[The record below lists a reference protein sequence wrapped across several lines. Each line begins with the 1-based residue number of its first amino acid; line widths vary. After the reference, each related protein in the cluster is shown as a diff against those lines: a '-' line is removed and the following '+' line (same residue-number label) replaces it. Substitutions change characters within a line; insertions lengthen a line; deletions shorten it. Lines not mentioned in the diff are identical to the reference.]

1 MRRIV
6 CFGDSN
12 TYGFSPFDG
21 SRYGAD
27 VRWTGVLDQLLGEKF
42 EVVNEGKNARTIA
55 FDDPYNEGCNGMA
68 DIGSCIDANAPFDL
82 MIIMLGTNDL
92 KAYFESTPQMIAD
105 NLLKMCELVREKTDA
120 KLLLASPMLLGDQI
134 EFSPLHLEFGRQQ
147 VQYSFELA
155 PYIEAVAK
163 KVGADFID
171 VAVVAMSSDV
181 DCLHLIPEEHEK
193 LAQAMH
199 RKVLDVFREEL
210 EQEAREEEEQRQ
222 REEEERRQLEEE
234 RARQEEELR
243 RQEEEQRHQEEE
255 YAREEEQ
262 RQGRERMTAEESGMA
277 AQQEETI
284 DFEQVVA
291 RQNERADDL
300 LEVAARQVEHT
311 EDLLGVV
318 TRQNERA
325 DDLLEAT
332 AGQSDNT
339 DDLLEAATG
348 RMEETESLL
357 KETMSRYADLEW
369 QGEEDAQQIRL
380 QAEAIMRAAGES
392 TGEFRAEEDFR
403 GEAAAGQGR
412 GEKAKM
418 LSGRLY
424 YSMDPQ
430 LRAERA
436 AARKRTKD
444 YNETDADEDGRR
456 SQILSELF
464 GRMGSECYVEPPFRC
479 DYGKNISVGERFY
492 ANFDCVMLD
501 VAKINIGDHVMLG
514 PGVHIYTACHPI
526 DAAVRNTDL
535 EYAKEVCI
543 GDDVW
548 IGGNVTINPGVH
560 IGNNVVIGSGS
571 VVTGDIP
578 DGVVAAGNPCRIIR
592 RISASDKLYWEE
604 KKEEWERG

>member
-21 SRYGAD
+21 SRYSAD
-27 VRWTGVLDQLLGEKF
+27 VRWTGVLDKLLGEKF

-134 EFSPLHLEFGRQQ
+134 EFSPLRLEFGRQQ

-163 KVGADFID
+163 KIGADFID
-171 VAVVAMSSDV
+171 IAVVAMSSDV
-181 DCLHLIPEEHEK
+181 DCLHLVPEEHEK

-210 EQEAREEEEQRQ
+210 EQEAREEEEQRL

-234 RARQEEELR
+234 RARQEEELKRQEEERR
-243 RQEEEQRHQEEE
+243 RQEELS
-255 YAREEEQ
+255 REEEQ
-262 RQGRERMTAEESGMA
+262 RRTGEQEMTGESDMN
-277 AQQEETI
+277 AQQEDAI
-284 DFEQVVA
+284 DFEQVAA
-291 RQNERADDL
+291 RQNERDDDFLGAAARQAENADDL
-300 LEVAARQVEHT
+300 LEV
-311 EDLLGVV
+311 
-318 TRQNERA
+318 
-325 DDLLEAT
+325 
-332 AGQSDNT
+332 
-339 DDLLEAATG
+339 ATG
-348 RMEETESLL
+348 RMEETENLL
-357 KETMSRYADLEW
+357 KETMSRYSDLEW

-392 TGEFRAEEDFR
+392 TGEFRSDEVFR
-403 GEAAAGQGR
+403 GEAAVGTGR
-412 GEKAKM
+412 GEKEKM

-436 AARKRTKD
+436 AARKLTKS
-444 YNETDADEDGRR
+444 YNETDVDEDSRR
-456 SQILSELF
+456 RQILSQLF
-464 GRMGSECYVEPPFRC
+464 GELGTDCYVEPPFRC
-479 DYGKNISVGERFY
+479 DYGANISVGERFY

-501 VAKINIGDHVMLG
+501 VAKIRIGDHVMLG

-592 RISASDKLYWEE
+592 RISTSDKLYWEE

>member
-21 SRYGAD
+21 SRYSAD
-27 VRWTGVLDQLLGEKF
+27 VRWTGVLDKLLGEKF

-55 FDDPYNEGCNGMA
+55 FDDPYNDGCNGMA

-134 EFSPLHLEFGRQQ
+134 ELSPLHLEFGRQQ

-171 VAVVAMSSDV
+171 IAVVAMSSDV

-210 EQEAREEEEQRQ
+210 EQEAREEEEQRL

-243 RQEEEQRHQEEE
+243 KQEEERRRQEELS
-255 YAREEEQ
+255 REEEQ
-262 RQGRERMTAEESGMA
+262 RRAGEQAAAGGSDMT
-277 AQQEETI
+277 AQQEEAI
-284 DFEQVVA
+284 DFDQVVA

-300 LEVAARQVEHT
+300 FGAAARQNEKADDLLGVAARQNERVDDLLGAAARKAENAD
-311 EDLLGVV
+311 DLLGV
-318 TRQNERA
+318 
-325 DDLLEAT
+325 
-332 AGQSDNT
+332 
-339 DDLLEAATG
+339 ATG
-348 RMEETESLL
+348 RMEETENLL
-357 KETMSRYADLEW
+357 KETMSRYSDLEW
-369 QGEEDAQQIRL
+369 QGGEDAQQIRL

-392 TGEFRAEEDFR
+392 TGEFRSDEAFR
-403 GEAAAGQGR
+403 GEAAAGIGR
-412 GEKAKM
+412 GEKEKM

-436 AARKRTKD
+436 AARKLTKS
-444 YNETDADEDGRR
+444 YNETDVDEDGRR
-456 SQILSELF
+456 RQILSQLF
-464 GRMGSECYVEPPFRC
+464 GELGTDCYVEPPFRC
-479 DYGKNISVGERFY
+479 DYGANISVGERFY

-501 VAKINIGDHVMLG
+501 VAKIRIGDHVMLG

-571 VVTGDIP
+571 VVTSDIP